1 MKISFVEVQNFRKLK
16 SVRIDFDNQTTI
28 FVGANNSGKTS
39 AMLALRYFLL
49 SAKTN
54 EPKINFR
61 DITIEN
67 WGGIDKIGCD
77 WEDGIEPTKNLMPLL
92 PALDIWLDVP
102 LSEIHHVV
110 HILPTIDW
118 NGGLLGVRLQY
129 QPKKIEQLKAD
140 YLTAR
145 IRAKDA
151 IKSAS
156 EKDNQH
162 TLKRWPEALSDFLSK
177 RLHSHFEIKAYPL
190 DPSINQKPVKGVAR
204 PQVLSNEIPS
214 LEGNP
219 FKSLIKVDRIDA
231 QREFSDAGDQKSGA
245 TDADGNDTGGR
256 SYKRKLSVQLREYYD
271 RHINP
276 DSSEKELNDDDLKAL
291 VSIQK
296 AETSFD
302 KRLKT
307 GFSSAFKELE
317 KLGYPGITN
326 PKLSINTQLRAT
338 DGLKHGSA
346 LQYEIADPS
355 GNGTQPLRL
364 PDNYSGLGYQN
375 LISMTFQLMGYR
387 DEWMRVGK
395 TESISLD
402 STAIEKI
409 QPLHLVLVEE
419 PEAHLHAQVQ
429 QVFIKKAYELLRNHD
444 DLRKPTDPNTPD
456 RFSTQLVITTHSSHV
471 AHEADFSCLR
481 YFRRR
486 RAQSHAHAPTTTIA
500 NLSTIFGTEDDTSR
514 FVARY
519 LKATHCDL
527 FFADA
532 AIFVE
537 GQAERIL
544 VPQFIQNH
552 FHDLNRRY
560 VTLLDVGGSHIQ
572 RFKPLIDE
580 LGIATLIISDLDA
593 AVKTPI
599 IDKNGKKRTV
609 PKGASPALGENQI
622 TTNSVLKSW
631 HPKIEKIDELVALSD
646 DQHIFESDGECP
658 LYVAYQKPTTIYEG
672 TPKSETVIPRTFED
686 ALIYANM
693 DTLAGITG
701 SSISNKIREV
711 VEETLSGEDLQNRLF
726 DLLKGSEKAA
736 FALDCLFIEAP
747 QGLVPPKY
755 IHCGLTWLQKY
766 LTETSSDTIGGP
778 SDE

>member
-77 WEDGIEPTKNLMPLL
+77 WEEGIEPTENLMSLL

-118 NGGLLGVRLQY
+118 SGGLLGVRLQY
-129 QPKKIEQLKAD
+129 QPKKMEQLKAD
-140 YLTAR
+140 YLVAR
-145 IRAKDA
+145 IRAQDA
-151 IKSAS
+151 IKTAC
-156 EKDNQH
+156 EKNDKY
-162 TLKRWPEALSDFLSK
+162 TLKQWPESLSDYLSK
-177 RLHSHFEIKAYPL
+177 RLHSHSEIESYPL
-190 DPSINQKPVKGVAR
+190 DPSRYLEPDQGVAA
-204 PQVLSNEIPS
+204 PQILSEEIPP
-214 LEGNP
+214 LEKNP

-231 QREFSDAGDQKSGA
+231 QREFSDAGDQRSSLKDS
-245 TDADGNDTGGR
+245 DGNDIGGR

-276 DSSEKELNDDDLKAL
+276 DSSEKELNDDDLEAL

-296 AETSFD
+296 AEVSFD
-302 KRLKT
+302 SRLKT

-317 KLGYPGITN
+317 ELGYPGITN

-444 DLRKPTDPNTPD
+444 DLRKPADPKTPG

-486 RAQSHAHAPTTTIA
+486 RALSHAHAPTTTVA
-500 NLSTIFGTEDDTSR
+500 NLSTVFGAGDETSR

-544 VPQFIQNH
+544 VPQFIRNH
-552 FHDLNRRY
+552 FRDLNRRY
-560 VTLLDVGGSHIQ
+560 ITLLDVGGSHIQ
-572 RFKPLIDE
+572 RFKPLVDE
-580 LGIATLIISDLDA
+580 LGITTLIISDLDA
-593 AVKTPI
+593 ALKTKVT
-599 IDKNGKKRTV
+599 DKNGVERTV
-609 PKGASPALGENQI
+609 SKGVSPALNMKQI

-631 HPKIEKIDELVALSD
+631 HPKLESIDELSALKEGE
-646 DQHIFESDGECP
+646 HISEPDGECP
-658 LYVAYQKPTTIYEG
+658 LYVAFQKPITINEG
-672 TPKSETVIPRTFED
+672 TAQSDTLIPRTFED
-686 ALIYANM
+686 ALVYSNM

-701 SSISNKIREV
+701 SSISNKIRKV
-711 VEETLSGEDLQNRLF
+711 VEENLSGEDLQNRLF

-736 FALDCLFIEAP
+736 FALDCLFIEP
-747 QGLVPPKY
+747 PLELVPPKY
-755 IHCGLTWLQKY
+755 IHNGLAWLQAF
-766 LTETSSDTIGGP
+766 LTETASDVVSVP